1 MANQVHPPMIFCKAL
16 GESFGR
22 SAANSV
28 ACRKS
33 HSFSDAGASTSSSG
47 SSATPR
53 LCNIPAPRV
62 SLCGVIPTILKT
74 SRTASRIS
82 AMG

>member
-1 MANQVHPPMIFCKAL
+1 MANQVHPPTIFCKAL

-33 HSFSDAGASTSSSG
+33 HSFSDAGASTNSSG
-47 SSATPR
+47 SNAAPR
-53 LCNIPAPRV
+53 LSTIPAPKV
-62 SLCGVIPTILKT
+62 SLCG
-74 SRTASRIS
+74 
-82 AMG
+82 